1 MRHAVPALSLVVLA
15 GLTMAWPAK
24 AVEPRLTT
32 RAGDGGFLLRSVMGR
47 PMQGRF
53 NSVEGRWIAQA
64 DGRLR
69 LAIAMPAA
77 EVDMPRHP
85 RYTRMLRGADFFD
98 SARHPHIT
106 FLSDPVDGDWPMHG
120 GLLAGEL
127 VIRGVSRRERVRVEA
142 GGCASPR
149 SAACVIHASGKLRR
163 GDFGMRK
170 FRGVVGEH
178 VEFDLRV
185 PMEPMS

>member
-1 MRHAVPALSLVVLA
+1 M
-15 GLTMAWPAK
+15 
-24 AVEPRLTT
+24 
-32 RAGDGGFLLRSVMGR
+32 LRSVMGR

-53 NSVEGRWIAQA
+53 NGVEGRWIAQA

-69 LAIAMPAA
+69 LAITMPAA

-98 SARHPHIT
+98 SARHPNIH
-106 FLSDPVDGDWPMHG
+106 FLSDPVAADRSPRG
-120 GLLAGEL
+120 GVLEGEL
-127 VIRGVSRRERVRVEA
+127 VIRGVSRREQVQVAPGR
-142 GGCASPR
+142 CASPR
-149 SAACVIHASGKLRR
+149 ARDCVIEARGRVRR
-163 GDFGMRK
+163 GDFGMHK